1 MLIGKP
7 FKIGVVAATEQE
19 MNEMLDNCV
28 RNGVE
33 FAFFVH
39 AGNDTTIHG
48 FMKYFELKGIVTQDL
63 KAQTAMNIVQ
73 KNQNQTMVGLSI
85 RLTKI
90 VVLTTDKKFY

>member
-1 MLIGKP
+1 MINRLVGECAKRGMLMGKP
-7 FKIGVVAATEQE
+7 FKIGVVAATEEE
-19 MNEMLDNCV
+19 MNGMLDNCV
-28 RNGVE
+28 KNGVE

-73 KNQNQTMVGLSI
+73 KNQNLTMVGL
-85 RLTKI
+85 
-90 VVLTTDKKFY
+90 